1 MSVLKKSLRDKNAD
15 FMVTKRRQKYILRLF
30 VSGLLQNSAC
40 AIKNINL
47 ICSENLKDRY
57 DLEIIDIYQKPD
69 LAVSEQIIVIP
80 VLIIKYPLPERRLIG
95 DLSDHA
101 KVLEVLNIN

>member
-1 MSVLKKSLRDKNAD
+1 MSILKKSIRDKNAD
-15 FMVTKRRQKYILRLF
+15 FMVTKRRKKYILRLF
-30 VSGLLQNSAC
+30 VSGLLHNSTS
-40 AIKNINL
+40 AIKNINQ
-47 ICSENLKDRY
+47 ICSENLKGRY
-57 DLEIIDIYQKPD
+57 DLEIIDIYQKPS

-95 DLSDHA
+95 DLSDYK